1 MNCATKTLFAT
12 ALLALVLTGT
22 AVAQDQGG
30 GATGSAPS
38 AQGSAGGAQG
48 AAPAP
53 QEAAPAPQEWYAG
66 KPIKDF
72 TFTGLVTVKAG
83 ELKPIVAPY
92 IGQTF
97 SVDPLLWEIESKLY
111 ALDYF
116 ETVVPNALPADEAK
130 SAVIIQFDVKERPL
144 ITDISIVGNSGI
156 RTADITDK
164 ILLKK
169 GDLAN
174 QTKLQ
179 ADIEAVHS
187 LYLEKG
193 YSDAD
198 VKASFAPGEK
208 DNTVRAV
215 FTISE
220 GLATT
225 IKEIRFSGN
234 HFASDS
240 TLRGLM
246 KTKPPSLFDSGVFQE
261 SKIEDDKAAIVAYY
275 TDHGFVDA
283 KVDQVTRE
291 VSKQEGKNALIL
303 TVYIT
308 EGDQWNYGG
317 LNISGNQIFSTKRL
331 LELVTQKPGKTLSVQ
346 KLQADIG
353 RIQDLYYENGYI
365 FNTFERKENRDDAAK
380 TITYTLNVGEMDK
393 AHIENIIFKGNTKT
407 KEYVLRRELP
417 FEEGEVFNKE
427 KIIEGYRNLVNL
439 QYFKTVQPETP
450 QGSAVGLMNVVF
462 NVEEASTADINF
474 GITFSGAQNLG
485 DFPISGVIKWNE
497 RDFMGRG
504 QTVGVDLEASP
515 IKQIVSLTF
524 QEPWLLEQ
532 RWSVGAS
539 LSFDHSNEQNV
550 LMDLLPPIFSD
561 AQAPNAAPD
570 PFATRQDYLNAL
582 EAGQSIPPQYLMRY
596 DAYDIILGLNT
607 GYKFMTPLG
616 FLGFTGGY
624 TPTLRFIS
632 YDESLY
638 RPFEVTVRD
647 NNHRWSFID
656 SISASAYLDGRD
668 IYWNPTR
675 GYYIGQAVT
684 YTGGII
690 FGDRDYLRTDST
702 LEGYLTLL
710 NLPVT
715 ESWSLMFVLAAHSAL
730 SMILPTYS
738 FNSLTGQWGF
748 QTVTDDT
755 DLLYIDGMTV
765 GRGWRVLYGNAL
777 WDNKFEL
784 RMPIARDYVWA
795 VGFFDAAALWPDAS
809 FIRNGNLDNY
819 YFSLGLGVRFVIPQF
834 PIRIYL
840 ARTFKIDNAGNVNWQ
855 PGDFSLGGLGLKFVI
870 SLGGGTLF

>member
-1 MNCATKTLFAT
+1 M
-12 ALLALVLTGT
+12 
-22 AVAQDQGG
+22 
-30 GATGSAPS
+30 
-38 AQGSAGGAQG
+38 
-48 AAPAP
+48 
-53 QEAAPAPQEWYAG
+53 
-66 KPIKDF
+66 
-72 TFTGLVTVKAG
+72 TVKAS

-92 IGQTF
+92 IGQPF

-130 SAVIIQFDVKERPL
+130 SAVIIQFDLKERPL

-198 VKASFAPGEK
+198 VKASFVPGEK

-215 FTISE
+215 FTINE

-331 LELVTQKPGKTLSVQ
+331 LELVTQKPGKTLSLQ

-504 QTVGVDLEASP
+504 QTVGIDLEASP

-524 QEPWLLEQ
+524 QEPWLLAQ

-616 FLGFTGGY
+616 FLGFSGGY

-656 SISASAYLDGRD
+656 SVSGSVYLDGRD

-715 ESWSLMFVLAAHSAL
+715 EGWSLMFVLAAHSAL

-784 RMPIARDYVWA
+784 RMPIAKDYVWA
-795 VGFFDAAALWPDAS
+795 VGFFDAAALWPDS
-809 FIRNGNLDNY
+809 TFITNGNLDNY